1 MTKQKKGGNMTTDN
15 KEKSVIDTPETNL
28 IDENTKKESVFNELG
43 AIKIKEKTK
52 KKGKYDYIPWADAW
66 GVVLKKYP
74 NTDFEILRDSEG
86 RIYFGDD
93 EIGYWVETKITIE
106 EKSRSMIL
114 PILDYSNNT
123 IKCLNIEH
131 VNKAIMRCLVKNLA
145 LMGYGLKLYA
155 NEEIFS
161 DSEKQVIDKIYI
173 TKEQVKEVKDL
184 IKKTGADEARFLNMR
199 KVERVEEIAHGD
211 FESVKAD
218 FNKKEA
224 MRRREEKKKK
234 KEQEQKQINEGKNE
248 NS

>member
-15 KEKSVIDTPETNL
+15 KEKSVIDTPEANL
-28 IDENTKKESVFNELG
+28 VDENTKKQSVFNELG
-43 AIKIKEKTK
+43 AIKTEEKTK
-52 KKGKYDYIPWADAW
+52 KKGRYDYIPWADAW
-66 GVVLKKYP
+66 GVVLKRYP

-106 EKSRSMIL
+106 EISRSMIL
-114 PILDYSNNT
+114 PILDNSNNT
-123 IKCLNIEH
+123 IKALNIDD
-131 VNKAIMRCLVKNLA
+131 VNTSIMRCLVKNLA
-145 LMGYGLKLYA
+145 FMGYGLELYA

-161 DSEKQVIDKIYI
+161 DSEKQVINKIYI
-173 TKEQVKEVKDL
+173 TEEQVKEVKDL

-218 FNKKEA
+218 FDKKEA
-224 MRRREEKKKK
+224 MRRREEKE